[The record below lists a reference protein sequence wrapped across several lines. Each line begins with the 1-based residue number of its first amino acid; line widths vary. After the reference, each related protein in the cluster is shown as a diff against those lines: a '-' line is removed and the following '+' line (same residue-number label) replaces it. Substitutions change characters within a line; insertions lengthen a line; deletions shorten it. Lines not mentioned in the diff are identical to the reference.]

1 MITPSH
7 FLSLTANIGFPRV
20 TPQDQGAPNFRLNLS
35 SAEVLIDQLRV
46 GQRQLERFW
55 KAWSEEYLSALRE
68 RGDCKIRKGK
78 VKLTETPAVGSIVL
92 VKEEYAPRAAWSIGR
107 VTDLYYSWDDEV
119 RSATVR
125 LPNGKVLNRAL
136 NFLFPMECPTI
147 QTTES
152 EVAADC
158 EPQEPAEPRSWQ
170 YPNNST
176 PRPVRRTAQ
185 TSQDKLQEHI
195 QAGNV

>member
-1 MITPSH
+1 M
-7 FLSLTANIGFPRV
+7 
-20 TPQDQGAPNFRLNLS
+20 
-35 SAEVLIDQLRV
+35 

-55 KAWSEEYLSALRE
+55 KVWSEEYLSALRE
-68 RGDCKIRKGK
+68 RGDYKIRQGK
-78 VKLTETPAVGSIVL
+78 VKSTETPAVGSIVL
-92 VKEEYAPRAAWSIGR
+92 VKEEYAPRAAWSLGR
-107 VTDLYYSWDDEV
+107 VTDLHYSSDDEV

-147 QTTES
+147 QNTES
-152 EVAADC
+152 EPAADR
-158 EPQEPAEPRSWQ
+158 EPQEPAETRNWKN
-170 YPNNST
+170 PNEST

-185 TSQDKLQEHI
+185 TSRDKLQEHI